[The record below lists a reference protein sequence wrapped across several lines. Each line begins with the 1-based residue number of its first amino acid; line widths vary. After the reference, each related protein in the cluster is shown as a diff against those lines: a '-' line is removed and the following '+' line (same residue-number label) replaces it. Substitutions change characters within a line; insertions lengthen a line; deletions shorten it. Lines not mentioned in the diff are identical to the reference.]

1 MLKHLYIQNYILID
15 ELSIDFHSGFSV
27 VTGETG
33 AGKSIF
39 LGALSLLLGNR
50 ASGKINKVENE
61 KTILEATF
69 SIRELHL
76 KSLFKEN
83 DLDYS
88 DETIIRREILP
99 NGKTRGF
106 INDTPVNVSAL
117 KIIGDHLLDIHSQN
131 DNLWLNNPEFQL
143 SILDSLAD
151 NDALLTTYQNKLAEY
166 TQAKQVLSTL
176 EKNATAWQQEKD
188 YLQFQFDQLEKANLQ
203 SGEEEGIAKELELLN
218 HFEEINLLLNQ
229 VKSEFYESEDN
240 ILSKIERTK
249 NDLAKISGFFASAKE
264 WHNRMESIAIELN
277 DLIGEITA
285 ASADMS
291 FDPERQA
298 FLKER
303 TDLIYSLEQKHHVN
317 TIDELLVIKKTIDEK
332 LGKIE
337 NVDED
342 IQALQKVIAKHL
354 AELQQQAKAL
364 SVKRNAAIPDM
375 EHRVIGLIKELG
387 IKNGEF
393 KVDLTYSKEDFGDTG
408 SNQIQFLFNA
418 NKEGTL
424 QPVQQ
429 VASGGELSRLMLAVK
444 SLLVAKRKLP
454 TIIFDEI
461 DTGISGAIASG
472 MGEIM
477 KKMADNLQ
485 LIAITHLPQIAALGN
500 HHYSVEKTETD
511 KHTFISV
518 DYLNTEKRIAE
529 IAKMLS
535 ANKVTDSSLKN
546 AKELLKK

>member
-1 MLKHLYIQNYILID
+1 MLKHLSIKNFVLID
-15 ELSIDFHSGFSV
+15 NIDVDFHSGFSV

-50 ASGKINKVENE
+50 ASGKINKVESE

-69 SIRELHL
+69 TIKNFHL
-76 KSLFKEN
+76 KSLFEEN
-83 DLDYS
+83 NLDYA

-106 INDTPVNVSAL
+106 VNDTPVNVSAL

-131 DNLWLNNPEFQL
+131 DNLWLNNPDFQL

-151 NDALLTTYQNKLAEY
+151 TDELLTAYQNKLAQY
-166 TQAKQVLSTL
+166 TQVKQELETL
-176 EKNATAWQQEKD
+176 KKNAAAWQQEKD

-203 SGEEEGIAKELELLN
+203 AGEQEEITKELELLN

-229 VKSEFYESEDN
+229 VESEFYESDDN
-240 ILSKIERTK
+240 ILLKIERTK
-249 NDLAKISGFFASAKE
+249 NDLAKISDFFSSAKD
-264 WHNRMESIAIELN
+264 WHSRMESIAIELN
-277 DLIGEITA
+277 DLISEITT

-303 TDLIYSLEQKHHVN
+303 MDLIYSLEQKHHVS
-317 TIDELLVIKKTIDEK
+317 TIDELLTIKETIDEK

-342 IQALQKVIAKHL
+342 IQTLQKVITKQL
-354 AELQQQAKAL
+354 ADLKQQAKML
-364 SVKRNAAIPDM
+364 SAKRNAAIPAM
-375 EHRVIGLIKELG
+375 ENKVVGLIKDLG

-393 KVDLTYSKEDFGDTG
+393 KIDLTYAEEDFSETG
-408 SNQIQFLFNA
+408 SDQIQFLFNA

-444 SLLVAKRKLP
+444 SLLVTKKKLP

-461 DTGISGAIASG
+461 DTGVSGGIASG
-472 MGEIM
+472 MGKIM
-477 KKMADNLQ
+477 KKMAGNLQ
-485 LIAITHLPQIAALGN
+485 LIVITHLPQIAALGS

-518 DYLNTEKRIAE
+518 NYLDDKKRVAE

-535 ANKVTDSSLKN
+535 TGKITESSLKN
-546 AKELLKK
+546 AEELLKH